1 MFKRLFLSQRL
12 KISIITLVTLNIL
25 TALGTVMG
33 TENT

>member
-12 KISIITLVTLNIL
+12 KISIITLVALNIL